1 MDNSTLS
8 INCRGTLLH
17 FDVPKVMGILNI
29 TPNSFHDGG
38 QYLRESQWLG
48 RVGEMLDEGASIIDI
63 GGYSSQPGADFVS
76 EEEELQRVLPV
87 VKSIVKHFPG
97 AIISVDTF
105 RAKVA
110 EEVIASG
117 AGIINDISAGRLD
130 AKMMEVAGKNKV
142 PYIMMHMKGTP
153 QDMQQFTTYE
163 DLMKEMMFYFS
174 ERVAAARASGIKD
187 ILLDPGFGFAK
198 TLDQNYELLHKL
210 DLLQMFGLPVLS
222 ALSRKSMIYRFLE
235 TTAEFALNGT
245 SVLHT
250 ISLIKGAQ
258 LLRVHDVK
266 EAVECIQL
274 VKKTYEK

>member
-1 MDNSTLS
+1 MDNSALS

-38 QYLRESQWLG
+38 HYLRENQWLKK
-48 RVGEMLDEGASIIDI
+48 VGEMLDEGAAVIDI
-63 GGYSSQPGADFVS
+63 GGYSSQPGAAFVS
-76 EEEELQRVLPV
+76 EEEEVQRVLPV
-87 VKSIVKHFPG
+87 VKSVVKHFPG
-97 AIISVDTF
+97 TIISVDTF

-110 EEVIASG
+110 EEVIGEG
-117 AGIINDISAGRLD
+117 AGIINDISAGHLD
-130 AKMMEVAGKNKV
+130 KRIMDVVGKNKV

-153 QDMQQFTTYE
+153 QNMQQFTDYE
-163 DLMKEMMFYFS
+163 DLMKEILFYFS
-174 ERVAAARASGIKD
+174 ERVALARTFGIKD
-187 ILLDPGFGFAK
+187 IILDPGFGFSK

-210 DLLQMFGLPVLS
+210 ELLQVFRLPVLS
-222 ALSRKSMIYRFLE
+222 ALSRKSMIYKFLG
-235 TTAEFALNGT
+235 TTSEFALNGT

-250 ISLIKGAQ
+250 LSLMNGAQ
-258 LLRVHDVK
+258 LLRAHDVR